1 MTKTYCRIELI
12 LACQRVDPLR
22 VDQLFLP
29 FVFPLL
35 SLFSSIMILSLPL
48 AAVAFCMV
56 AVTAGPLGG
65 GAPDG
70 QPRAS
75 IRSWDWKVLA
85 QGSGQKGDAD
95 ADGRR

>member
-1 MTKTYCRIELI
+1 
-12 LACQRVDPLR
+12 
-22 VDQLFLP
+22 
-29 FVFPLL
+29 
-35 SLFSSIMILSLPL
+35 MILSLPL